1 MILNKLVEYCK
12 QIGKECNSCPHFGQC
27 LDYSESIRNA
37 PVLDFTS
44 IDEEDGEAIEEEDLL
59 EDE

>member
-37 PVLDFTS
+37 PVLDLTS
-44 IDEEDGEAIEEEDLL
+44 DEESIHNEESVQ
-59 EDE
+59 